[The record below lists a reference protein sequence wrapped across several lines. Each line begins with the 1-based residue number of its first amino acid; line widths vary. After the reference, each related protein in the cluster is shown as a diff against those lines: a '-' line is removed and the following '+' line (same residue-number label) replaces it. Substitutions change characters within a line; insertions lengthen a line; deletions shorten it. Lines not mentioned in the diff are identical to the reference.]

1 MQFLVF
7 DAPEHGG
14 IWEARL
20 KFLKEMLPKK
30 GKTKEPVSLLSQA
43 KCKGPEHV
51 WEELDRVENE
61 GGEGLMLRQ
70 PGSKY
75 EFGRSETLLKVKRFL
90 DAEARVIGYQ
100 PGKGK
105 HSGKLGALMVEL
117 EDGTKFSLGTGF
129 TDQQRESPPSIGSFV
144 TFRYQELS
152 KTGVPRFPSFLR
164 IADK

>member
-1 MQFLVF
+1 
-7 DAPEHGG
+7 
-14 IWEARL
+14 
-20 KFLKEMLPKK
+20 
-30 GKTKEPVSLLSQA
+30 
-43 KCKGPEHV
+43 
-51 WEELDRVENE
+51 
-61 GGEGLMLRQ
+61 LRQ